1 MAFRQIKSPAL
12 ADKAVLN
19 TKLDESAVQ
28 GQSTLTGMVNPA
40 DCFTLLYDVGSDSL
54 KKIGADAFFASFSTD
69 DLQEGANQY
78 FTPERAKTAVASDI
92 ASAVAVE
99 TNRATVAETLLQT
112 NIDAEASTR
121 SSADVVLQ
129 SNIDAEVTRA
139 TARENAI
146 EIAYQSADTA
156 LSGRIDLLLNN
167 TDSDAIDSF
176 AEIIAAFE
184 DADDALSASII
195 ANSSAITAEV
205 TRATNKETEINDRV
219 SVEITRAQSAESAL
233 AVQIGQET
241 TRATGAEAAL
251 SARISTEEGLSTSLQ
266 SQITA
271 EVTRATNAENAN
283 TAAISSEVTRA
294 TGAEAANAQNITDEI
309 LARAVADTQVRAD
322 LGADIVTAEAAA
334 KAHAEAQDALMIGD
348 VSVDGTV
355 SNTVTDRIATAK
367 AEAITEATNST
378 AIENAAR
385 IAEDSD
391 INARIDQELIDRAA
405 GDTTL
410 QGNIDTEEAAR
421 IAGDAN
427 LQSQVDFIT
436 NNTDPAALDSL
447 TEIVSA
453 FQSSDSDMSAL
464 ISSNTTAIATEKLR
478 AETAEGVL
486 QTNINTEASTRSTA
500 DTGLQSQIDQINID
514 IQVEKDDVLAEAK
527 AYTDSEADSH
537 QAVAIAHADAQDAA
551 LIGDASVDGTA
562 GNTVTSRIATAKSQS
577 YAYTDAEV
585 ATEKARA
592 EAAEEAVALRTTV
605 LEGEMDSVQVLSSQ
619 NETDLRAEEVA
630 RASGDTNL
638 QGQIDA
644 LDSNTTIEVD
654 DLQAQ
659 ITAEIAR
666 ASGVEST
673 NAAAVVTEKQ
683 RAEAVEQG
691 LRADVNTNIANI
703 SSNLG
708 DINVERTRALAAE
721 GALSTRL
728 DLVEDDFNAVDSDL
742 QAQILAETARAG
754 GVEAGLQTSV
764 DSLQTQVTGNDSDI
778 LALQN
783 LQGTDVA
790 DLQSQLDAEIVRASA
805 AEVVNANAV
814 VAETTRATGVEA
826 GLRTDVDSNQ
836 SQITANDSDI
846 LALQVLQ
853 AADHS
858 DNQAQ
863 ITAEVNRATAA
874 EGVNAAA
881 VVTEKNRAEGIEAGL
896 RTDVDSV
903 QVQVTANDSDILAL
917 QNLQGTDVAD
927 LQSQL
932 DAEVVRATAA
942 EGVLT
947 TDLTTLETR
956 VDFIVSNEDGA
967 ALDSLTEIVAAFQGA
982 DSDLDGLIS
991 ANSGRLTTAENDID
1005 AVEVRATDLEARA
1018 TAVEGRATS
1027 LEAGQV
1033 VQNGRL
1039 SVNEADIDSLQAKQG
1054 TGGFHTTAQTVVGA
1068 VNEIHGELDVEAG
1081 NVDLLQSE
1089 MDVAQGRLDGHD
1101 SDFTAIQGRA
1111 TSLEGRATTLEGRA
1125 TALETKQGSAALQTV
1140 ATDLSAAINELHAEI
1155 DGEAADLTSLE
1166 ARVTTEEANVD
1177 TLQSEMDAV
1186 EGRATSLESRMTTEE
1201 GHVDTLQTQM
1211 GTSTL
1216 LTVATDVTAAVNELH
1231 GQADSNTGRVG
1242 TLEVE
1247 MDAVEGRATSLETRA
1262 SALETEQTLQ
1272 GGRLTVNEA
1281 DIDALEAK
1289 VGSSTE
1295 TLDTVS
1301 QTLVGAINEVH
1312 GETDTNTSGL
1322 AAAVARADADSDA
1335 LVSEIADR
1343 IAADSQIRIDLAAD
1357 RVTDQTDYIARDAVV
1372 LASAQTYAEN
1382 EADDAEVAA
1391 KTYADGIVAN
1401 EATLRENADDVL
1413 DGKITTEATARANA
1427 DNALDSR
1434 TTVLETE
1441 MSATQLGAGL
1451 ATDGTYVAPTT
1462 TNYIDAST
1470 SLADADKKLDAAI
1483 KAVDNTRNS
1492 GINNLQS
1499 QIDAEIARA
1508 TAAEGVL
1515 TSDLATEVTRA
1526 TDAETALGVLITT
1539 NATAISDESSRAQGV
1554 EGSLQTQIDF
1564 ITSNTDSA
1572 ALDSLTEIVA
1582 AFQSADGSLA
1592 GLVAQNQTD
1601 IATNASGLAQE
1612 ITDRVAGDN
1621 AVRGEF
1627 ATADAALQTQIDGR
1641 VQKSGDSMTGDL
1653 AMGGNK
1659 VSGVATGTDAADAV
1673 NKGQM
1678 DAGLAAQHISQF
1690 STDDLVEGTKKFF
1703 SDALSRASVSL
1714 TDVAGEG
1721 KASYDQSTGVFSID
1735 TAKTMLELADV
1746 ADSDYD
1752 GKNGYVLRVNNTLD
1766 GMSLQ
1771 DPTQL
1776 AFNNAQRQTMS
1787 GDGAQ
1792 STFALNFYT
1801 QDQNAIV
1808 FVGGVIQDPS
1818 VHYSIDAANQTIT
1831 FNAALPVGTQAVVIA
1846 QSTNSVGVLDP
1857 KSVGLETLADNIKV
1871 FEQGNDVVAG
1881 TSATVV
1887 SAFNKTTYRSAKYVV
1902 TTELNGEFETRECLV
1917 IHNGTDAFITEY
1929 GILYTGSSLL
1939 GDTDVQVNGSSVEL
1953 TYTAVDAGAVVSVSA
1968 TYVDA

>member
-12 ADKAVLN
+12 ADKAVIN

-28 GQSTLTGMVNPA
+28 GQSTLTGMVDPSS
-40 DCFTLLYDVGSDSL
+40 CFTLLYDVGTDSL

-78 FTPERAKTAVASDI
+78 FTPERAKTAVAADI

-99 TNRATVAETLLQT
+99 TNRATVAETLLQS

-121 SSADVVLQ
+121 GLADVALQ
-129 SNIDAEVTRA
+129 ANIDAEEVRA
-139 TARENAI
+139 KAREDSI
-146 EIAYQSADTA
+146 EVAYQSADSV

-167 TDSDAIDSF
+167 TDSAALDSF
-176 AEIIAAFE
+176 AEIIEAFQ

-195 ANSSAITAEV
+195 ANSSAISNEV
-205 TRATNKETEINDRV
+205 TRAVNKETEINDRV
-219 SVEITRAQSAESAL
+219 SVEIARAQSAESAL

-241 TRATGAEAAL
+241 TRATQAESAL
-251 SARISTEEGLSTSLQ
+251 AARISTEEGLSTSLQ
-266 SQITA
+266 NQITA
-271 EVTRATNAENAN
+271 EVTRATNEEVR
-283 TAAISSEVTRA
+283 IEGRLDSEITRA

-309 LARAVADTQVRAD
+309 LARAVADTQVRTD
-322 LGADIVTAEAAA
+322 LGADIIAGDAATLASA
-334 KAHAEAQDALMIGD
+334 KAHDDLLVGDAT
-348 VSVDGTV
+348 VDGTT

-367 AEAITEATNST
+367 AEAIIEASNSV
-378 AIENAAR
+378 AIENSAR

-447 TEIVSA
+447 TEIVGA
-453 FQSSDSDMSAL
+453 FQDADSDISAL
-464 ISSNTTAIATEKLR
+464 VSSNTTAISTEKLR

-500 DTGLQSQIDQINID
+500 DTGLQSQIDQLVVD
-514 IQVEKDDVLAEAK
+514 LQVDTDDVLAAAK
-527 AYTDSEADSH
+527 AYTDAEADSH
-537 QAVAIAHADAQDAA
+537 QAAAQAHADAQDAA
-551 LIGDASVDGTA
+551 LIGDASVDGTV
-562 GNTVTSRIATAKSQS
+562 GNTVTSRIQTVKSQS
-577 YAYTDAEV
+577 FAYTDAEV
-585 ATEKARA
+585 AIEKARA

-605 LEGEMDSVQVLSSQ
+605 LEGEMDAVQVLSSQ

-644 LDSNTTIEVD
+644 LNANTTIDVD
-654 DLQAQ
+654 DLQDQ
-659 ITAEIAR
+659 LDAEILR
-666 ASGVEST
+666 ASGVEAT

-683 RAEAVEQG
+683 RAEAVEAG
-691 LRADVNTNIANI
+691 LRTDTNTNTSGVSTNAGNI
-703 SSNLG
+703 V
-708 DINVERTRALAAE
+708 VERTRALAAE

-783 LQGTDVA
+783 LVGSDVD
-790 DLQSQLDAEIVRASA
+790 DLQDAID
-805 AEVVNANAV
+805 AEVVRATAAELVNATAIA
-814 VAETTRATGVEA
+814 AETTRATGVEA

-863 ITAEVNRATAA
+863 ITAEVIRATAA
-874 EGVNAAA
+874 ELVNENAIIA
-881 VVTEKNRAEGIEAGL
+881 ERNRALGIEGGL

-903 QVQVTANDSDILAL
+903 QAQVTSNDSDILAL
-917 QNLQGTDVAD
+917 QNLQAGDVTD

-932 DAEVVRATAA
+932 DAEIVRATGI
-942 EGVLT
+942 EGGIR
-947 TDLTTLETR
+947 TDVDTVTGR
-956 VDFIVSNEDGA
+956 VDAIIGTSPQT
-967 ALDSLTEIVAAFQGA
+967 LDTLQEIVAAFEDA
-982 DSDLDGLIS
+982 DSDIQGIIDS
-991 ANSGRLTTAENDID
+991 NSGRLTTAETDID
-1005 AVEVRATDLEARA
+1005 ALEVRATDVEARA
-1018 TAVEGRATS
+1018 TALESRSTSTEAKDVE
-1027 LEAGQV
+1027 QD
-1033 VQNGRL
+1033 GRL
-1039 SVNEADIDSLQAKQG
+1039 SVNESDIDSLEAKVGSTLLQTVAG
-1054 TGGFHTTAQTVVGA
+1054 TTTAA
-1068 VNEIHGELDVEAG
+1068 INELHSELDVEAG
-1081 NVDLLQSE
+1081 HVDTLQSE
-1089 MDVAQGRLDGHD
+1089 MDAV
-1101 SDFTAIQGRA
+1101 
-1111 TSLEGRATTLEGRA
+1111 EGRA
-1125 TALETKQGSAALQTV
+1125 TALETRATDLETEQTAQGGRLTVNESEIDALQAKQGSATLATV
-1140 ATDLSAAINELHAEI
+1140 ATNISAAINELHSEI

-1177 TLQSEMDAV
+1177 TLQSEMDTV

-1262 SALETEQTLQ
+1262 GALETEQALQ
-1272 GGRLTVNEA
+1272 GGRLTVNES
-1281 DIDALEAK
+1281 DIDSLEAK
-1289 VGSSTE
+1289 IGSSSE
-1295 TLDTVS
+1295 VLDTVA

-1357 RVTDQTDYIARDAVV
+1357 RNTDQADYIARDAVV

-1382 EADDAEVAA
+1382 EADDAEAAA
-1391 KTYADGIVAN
+1391 KLYADGIVAN
-1401 EATLRENADDVL
+1401 EATLRENADNVL
-1413 DGKITTEATARANA
+1413 DGKITTEATTRANA

-1441 MSATQLGAGL
+1441 MTATQIAAGVN
-1451 ATDGTYVAPTT
+1451 ADGTYAAPSG
-1462 TNYIDAST
+1462 TNYIDLSS
-1470 SLADADKKLDAAI
+1470 SLTDADKKLDAAI
-1483 KAVDNTRNS
+1483 KAVDTTRNS
-1492 GINNLQS
+1492 QVNNLQS
-1499 QIDAEIARA
+1499 QIDAEVVRA

-1515 TSDLATEVTRA
+1515 TTNLSGEVTRA
-1526 TDAETALGVLITT
+1526 SDAEAALGVLITT
-1539 NATAISDESSRAQGV
+1539 NATAISDEASRAQGV

-1627 ATADAALQTQIDGR
+1627 AAADAALQTQIDGR
-1641 VQKSGDSMTGDL
+1641 VQRSGDSMTGDL

-1703 SDALSRASVSL
+1703 SDALARASVSL
-1714 TDVAGEG
+1714 TDVAGAG

-1746 ADSDYD
+1746 SDTAYD

-1917 IHNGTDAFITEY
+1917 IHNGTNAFITEY

>member
-12 ADKAVLN
+12 ADKAVIN

-28 GQSTLTGMVNPA
+28 GQSTLTGMINPA
-40 DCFTLLYDVGSDSL
+40 ECFTLLYDVGSDSL
-54 KKIGADAFFASFSTD
+54 KKIGADAFFGSFSTD

-78 FTPERAKTAVASDI
+78 FTPERAKSAVASDI
-92 ASAVAVE
+92 ASAVLVE
-99 TNRATVAETLLQT
+99 TNRASAAETLLQS
-112 NIDAEASTR
+112 NIDAEAATR
-121 SSADVVLQ
+121 SAADIVLQ
-129 SNIDAEVTRA
+129 SNIDAEATRA
-139 TARENAI
+139 SVREDAI
-146 EIAYQSADTA
+146 EAAYQSADSA
-156 LSGRIDLLLNN
+156 LSTRIDNILTNVDGGAL
-167 TDSDAIDSF
+167 DSF
-176 AEIIAAFE
+176 AEIINAFE
-184 DADDALSASII
+184 DADDILSASII
-195 ANSSAITAEV
+195 SNSTAITAEV

-219 SVEITRAQSAESAL
+219 SVEISRAQSAESAL

-241 TRATGAEAAL
+241 TRATAAENAL
-251 SARISTEEGLSTSLQ
+251 SARLSTEEGLSTSLQ
-266 SQITA
+266 AQITA
-271 EVTRATNAENAN
+271 EVSRAGSAESVIAQDL
-283 TAAISSEVTRA
+283 ADEVTRA
-294 TGAEAANAQNITDEI
+294 TGAEAANASNISDEI
-309 LARAVADTQVRAD
+309 LARAVADNQVRTD

-367 AEAITEATNST
+367 AEAIIEASNSV

-385 IAEDSD
+385 IAGDSALD
-391 INARIDQELIDRAA
+391 ARVDQELIDRAA
-405 GDTTL
+405 ADTTL
-410 QGNIDTEEAAR
+410 QGNIDTEEASR
-421 IAGDAN
+421 IAADAN

-447 TEIVSA
+447 TEIVGA
-453 FQSSDSDMSAL
+453 FQASDSDISAL
-464 ISSNTTAIATEKLR
+464 VSSNTTAISTEKLR

-486 QTNINTEASTRSTA
+486 QTNINTEASTRAAGDAT
-500 DTGLQSQIDQINID
+500 LQGQIDQLEID
-514 IQVEKDDVLAEAK
+514 LQVDTDSVLAAAK
-527 AYTDSEADSH
+527 AYTDSEADAH

-551 LIGDASVDGTA
+551 LIGDASVDGTV
-562 GNTVTSRIATAKSQS
+562 GNTVTARIATAKTIVTNFSQ
-577 YAYTDAEV
+577 TLHDV
-585 ATEKARA
+585 EKARA
-592 EAAEEAVALRTTV
+592 EAAEEALSLRSTV
-605 LEGEMDSVQVLSSQ
+605 LEGEMDAVQVLSSQ

-644 LDSNTTIEVD
+644 LNANTTIDVD

-659 ITAEIAR
+659 ITTEVAR
-666 ASGVEST
+666 ASGVEAT
-673 NAAAVVTEKQ
+673 NAAAVVAEKN

-691 LRADVNTNIANI
+691 LRADVNTNVSNI

-708 DINVERTRALAAE
+708 AINVERTRALAAE
-721 GALSTRL
+721 GSLSSRL
-728 DLVEDDFNAVDSDL
+728 DLVEADFNSADSDL

-754 GVEAGLQTSV
+754 GVEAGLQTSI
-764 DSLQTQVTGNDSDI
+764 DGLQVQVTGNDSDI

-783 LQGTDVA
+783 LVGSDVD
-790 DLQSQLDAEIVRASA
+790 DLQAAIDAEVVRATA

-814 VAETTRATGVEA
+814 VAEQTRAEGVEA

-836 SQITANDSDI
+836 VQITANDADI
-846 LALQVLQ
+846 LALQILQ
-853 AADHS
+853 ASDHN

-863 ITAEVNRATAA
+863 ITAEVTRATAA
-874 EGVNAAA
+874 E
-881 VVTEKNRAEGIEAGL
+881 VVLQSNIDAENTRATGIEAGL

-903 QVQVTANDSDILAL
+903 QAQVTSNDSDILAL
-917 QNLQGTDVAD
+917 QNLQAGDVTD
-927 LQSQL
+927 LQTQL
-932 DAEVVRATAA
+932 DAEVLRATGI
-942 EGVLT
+942 EGGIR
-947 TDLTTLETR
+947 TDLTTLEGR
-956 VDFIVSNEDGA
+956 VDYIVSNDDGA
-967 ALDSLTEIVAAFQGA
+967 ALDSLTEIVTAFQAA
-982 DSDLDGLIS
+982 DSDLTGVIS
-991 ANSGRLTTAENDID
+991 ANSGRLTT
-1005 AVEVRATDLEARA
+1005 VEGRATSLETRSTDLEARA
-1018 TAVEGRATS
+1018 TAVEGRATD
-1027 LEAGQV
+1027 LETEQV

-1039 SVNEADIDSLQAKQG
+1039 GVNESDIDSLEAKMG
-1054 TGGFHTTAQTVVGA
+1054 IGGFQTVATDVVGA
-1068 VNEIHGELDVEAG
+1068 VNEIHGELDIEAA
-1081 NVDLLQSE
+1081 NVDLLQTE
-1089 MDVAQGRLDGHD
+1089 MDAVEV
-1101 SDFTAIQGRA
+1101 RA
-1111 TSLEGRATTLEGRA
+1111 TALEGRA
-1125 TALETKQGSAALQTV
+1125 TATEAKDVQQDGRLTVNEADIDALEAKQGSAVLLTT
-1140 ATDLSAAINELHAEI
+1140 ATNVSEAINELHEEMGAE
-1155 DGEAADLTSLE
+1155 ASDLTALT
-1166 ARVTTEEANVD
+1166 ARVTTEEGNVD

-1211 GTSTL
+1211 GVASL
-1216 LTVATDVTAAVNELH
+1216 LTVATDVTGAVNELH
-1231 GQADSNTGRVG
+1231 GQADSNTGRVAS
-1242 TLEVE
+1242 LEVE
-1247 MDAVEGRATSLETRA
+1247 MDAVEGRATSLEGRA
-1262 SALETEQTLQ
+1262 DALESEQTLQ

-1281 DIDALEAK
+1281 DIDALETKLGTGIFHTAA
-1289 VGSSTE
+1289 
-1295 TLDTVS
+1295 
-1301 QTLVGAINEVH
+1301 QTITGAVNEVH
-1312 GETDTNTSGL
+1312 GEVDAVEGRMT
-1322 AAAVARADADSDA
+1322 AAELRADADSDA
-1335 LVSEIADR
+1335 LVQEIADR
-1343 IAADSQIRIDLAAD
+1343 IAGDLAIRADLGAD
-1357 RVTDQTDYIARDAVV
+1357 RTSDQADYIARDAVV
-1372 LASAQTYAEN
+1372 LASAQTYAEA

-1391 KTYADGIVAN
+1391 KLYADGIVAN
-1401 EATLRENADDVL
+1401 EATVRENADVVL
-1413 DGKITTEATARANA
+1413 DGKISTEATARANA

-1462 TNYIDAST
+1462 TNYIDLST

-1492 GINNLQS
+1492 GDANLQS
-1499 QIDAEIARA
+1499 QIDAEVTRA

-1564 ITSNTDSA
+1564 ITSNTDAA
-1572 ALDSLTEIVA
+1572 ALDSLTEIVS

-1612 ITDRVAGDN
+1612 ITDRIAGDN

-1627 ATADAALQTQIDGR
+1627 AAADAALQTQIDAR
-1641 VQKSGDSMTGDL
+1641 VKKSGDSMTGAL

-1703 SDALSRASVSL
+1703 SDALARASVSL

-1721 KASYDQSTGVFSID
+1721 KASYNQSTGVISVD

-1776 AFNNAQRQTMS
+1776 AFNNAQRQTMA

-1792 STFALNFYT
+1792 TTFALNFYT

-1818 VHYSIDAANQTIT
+1818 VHYSIDAAAQTIT
-1831 FNAALPVGTQAVVIA
+1831 FNAAIPVGTQAVIIA

-1871 FEQGNDVVAG
+1871 FEQGNDVIAG

-1887 SAFNKTTYRSAKYVV
+1887 SAFNKSNYRSAKYVV

-1917 IHNGTDAFITEY
+1917 VHNGTSAYITEY
-1929 GILYTGSSLL
+1929 GIIYTGSSLL
-1939 GDTDVQVNGSSVEL
+1939 GDTDVQVNGASVEL

-1968 TYVDA
+1968 TYIDA

>member
-12 ADKAVLN
+12 ADKAVIN

-40 DCFTLLYDVGSDSL
+40 DCFTLLYDVNSDSL

-69 DLQEGANQY
+69 DLQEGDNQY

-99 TNRATVAETLLQT
+99 TNRATVAEQLLQS

-121 SSADVVLQ
+121 SAADVTLQ
-129 SNIDAEVTRA
+129 SNIDAEATRA
-139 TARENAI
+139 VARENAI
-146 EIAYQSADTA
+146 EAAYQSADVA
-156 LSGRIDLLLNN
+156 LSTRIDNILNN
-167 TDSDAIDSF
+167 VDTDALDSF
-176 AEIIAAFE
+176 AEIIEAFE
-184 DADDALSASII
+184 DADDVLSASII

-219 SVEITRAQSAESAL
+219 SVEIARAQSAESAL

-241 TRATGAEAAL
+241 TRATGAENAL

-266 SQITA
+266 NQITA
-271 EVTRATNAENAN
+271 EVTRATNEEVR
-283 TAAISSEVTRA
+283 IEGRLDSEITRA

-322 LGADIVTAEAAA
+322 LGGDIVVAEAAA

-348 VSVDGTV
+348 ATVDGTV

-367 AEAITEATNST
+367 AEAIIESSNSV
-378 AIENAAR
+378 AIENQER
-385 IAEDSD
+385 KDEDSD

-410 QGNIDTEEAAR
+410 QSNIDAEEAAR

-436 NNTDPAALDSL
+436 SNTTTTALDSL
-447 TEIVSA
+447 TEIVGA
-453 FQSSDSDMSAL
+453 FQNADSDISAL
-464 ISSNTTAIATEKLR
+464 VSSNTTAISTEKLR

-500 DTGLQSQIDQINID
+500 DAGLQSQIDQLEVD
-514 IQVEKDDVLAEAK
+514 LQVEKDDVLAEAK
-527 AYTDSEADSH
+527 SYTDQEADSH

-551 LIGDASVDGTA
+551 LIGDASVDGTS
-562 GNTVTSRIATAKSQS
+562 GNTVTSRIATAKAQS
-577 YAYTDAEV
+577 IAFATNYTDAETTR
-585 ATEKARA
+585 ATNA
-592 EAAEEAVALRTTV
+592 ENAISLRTTV
-605 LEGEMDSVQVLSSQ
+605 LEGEMDAVQVLSSQ
-619 NETDLRAEEVA
+619 NEIDLRAEEVA
-630 RASGDTNL
+630 RDAGDSDL
-638 QGQIDA
+638 QAQVDA
-644 LDSNTTIEVD
+644 LNANTTIDVD

-659 ITAEIAR
+659 ITAEVNR
-666 ASGVEST
+666 ASAVEAT
-673 NAAAVVTEKQ
+673 NALAVVTEKQ

-691 LRADVNTNIANI
+691 LRADVNTNVSNI

-708 DINVERTRALAAE
+708 AINTERTRALAAE

-754 GVEAGLQTSV
+754 GAEAGLQTSI
-764 DSLQTQVTGNDSDI
+764 DGLQTQVTGNDSDI

-783 LQGTDVA
+783 LVGSDVD
-790 DLQSQLDAEIVRASA
+790 DLQSAIDAEVARATA
-805 AEVVNANAV
+805 AEVVNATAIA
-814 VAETTRATGVEA
+814 AETTRATGVEA

-836 SQITANDSDI
+836 SQIDANDSDI

-853 AADHS
+853 ATDHA
-858 DNQAQ
+858 DNQSQ
-863 ITAEVNRATAA
+863 ITAEVLRATAA
-874 EGVNAAA
+874 ELVNENAIIA
-881 VVTEKNRAEGIEAGL
+881 ERNRALGIEGGL

-903 QVQVTANDSDILAL
+903 QAQVTSNDSDILAL
-917 QNLQGTDVAD
+917 QNLQAGDVTD
-927 LQSQL
+927 LQDQL
-932 DAEVVRATAA
+932 DAEIVRATGV
-942 EGVLT
+942 EGGLR
-947 TDLTTLETR
+947 TDVDTVTGRVDAIIGTSPETLDTLQEIVQAFEDADSDLQGVISSNGGRLTTLE
-956 VDFIVSNEDGA
+956 SEM
-967 ALDSLTEIVAAFQGA
+967 
-982 DSDLDGLIS
+982 
-991 ANSGRLTTAENDID
+991 D
-1005 AVEVRATDLEARA
+1005 AVEVRATDLES
-1018 TAVEGRATS
+1018 RATS
-1027 LEAGQV
+1027 LEGRATATEAKD
-1033 VQNGRL
+1033 VQQDGRL
-1039 SVNEADIDSLQAKQG
+1039 SVNESDIDSLEAKVGDTLLQ
-1054 TGGFHTTAQTVVGA
+1054 TVAVTTTAAINELHGQADQNTARVVIL
-1068 VNEIHGELDVEAG
+1068 E
-1081 NVDLLQSE
+1081 SE
-1089 MDVAQGRLDGHD
+1089 MDTVE
-1101 SDFTAIQGRA
+1101 GRA
-1111 TSLEGRATTLEGRA
+1111 TSLEGRAT
-1125 TALETKQGSAALQTV
+1125 ALETEQGLQGGRLTTNESEIDALQAKQGSATLQTV

-1155 DGEAADLTSLE
+1155 DGEAADLGTLE
-1166 ARVTTEEANVD
+1166 GRVTTAESEID

-1186 EGRATSLESRMTTEE
+1186 EGRATSLETRMTTEE
-1201 GHVDTLQTQM
+1201 GHVDTLQAQM
-1211 GTSTL
+1211 GTASL
-1216 LTVATDVTAAVNELH
+1216 LTVATNVTAGLNEVH
-1231 GQADSNTGRVG
+1231 AQADSNTGRIV

-1247 MDAVEGRATSLETRA
+1247 MDAVEGRATSLEDRMGDV
-1262 SALETEQTLQ
+1262 EVKNGQQ
-1272 GGRLTVNEA
+1272 DGRLTDNEA
-1281 DIDALEAK
+1281 DIDALETKLGTGNFHTTA
-1289 VGSSTE
+1289 
-1295 TLDTVS
+1295 
-1301 QTLVGAINEVH
+1301 QTITGAVNEVH
-1312 GETDTNTSGL
+1312 GEVDAVEARMT
-1322 AAAVARADADSDA
+1322 AAESRADADSDA
-1335 LVSEIADR
+1335 LVQEIADR
-1343 IAADSQIRIDLAAD
+1343 IAGDAAIRADLGAD
-1357 RVTDQTDYIARDAVV
+1357 RTSDQADYIARDAVV
-1372 LASAQTYAEN
+1372 LASAQSYAEA
-1382 EADDAEVAA
+1382 EADDAEAAA
-1391 KTYADGIVAN
+1391 KLYADGIVAN
-1401 EATLRENADDVL
+1401 EASVREAADDVL
-1413 DGKITTEATARANA
+1413 DGKITTEANARAAA
-1427 DNALDSR
+1427 DNALDTR
-1434 TTVLETE
+1434 TTVLESE
-1441 MSATQLGAGL
+1441 MSATQLAAGV
-1451 ATDGTYVAPTT
+1451 ATDGTYIQPTT

-1470 SLADADKKLDAAI
+1470 SLSDADKKLDAAI

-1499 QIDAEIARA
+1499 QIDAEVTRA

-1526 TDAETALGVLITT
+1526 TNAETALGVLIST

-1612 ITDRVAGDN
+1612 ITDRIGGDN
-1621 AVRGEF
+1621 AVRAEF
-1627 ATADAALQTQIDGR
+1627 GAADVALQVQIDAR
-1641 VQKSGDSMTGDL
+1641 VKKSGDSMTGDL

-1659 VSGVATGTDAADAV
+1659 VSGIANGTDAADAV
-1673 NKGQM
+1673 NKGQL

-1703 SDALSRASVSL
+1703 SDALARASVSL

-1721 KASYDQSTGVFSID
+1721 KASYDASTGVFSVD

-1818 VHYSIDAANQTIT
+1818 VHYSIDAQAQTIT
-1831 FNAALPVGTQAVVIA
+1831 FNSAIPVGTQAVVIA

-1871 FEQGNDVVAG
+1871 FEQGNDVIAG

-1887 SAFNKTTYRSAKYVV
+1887 SAFNKTQYRSAKYVV
-1902 TTELNGEFETRECLV
+1902 TVELNGEFETRECLV
-1917 IHNGTDAFITEY
+1917 VHNGTSAYITEY
-1929 GILYTGSSLL
+1929 GIIFTGSDLL
-1939 GDTDVQVNGSSVEL
+1939 GDTDVQVNGTSVEL

-1968 TYVDA
+1968 TYVDV